1 MAKLRVYE
9 LARELNMDNKTLLGK
24 MQEMHI
30 DAKSHMTALDD
41 DTINR
46 IKKGVFG
53 PKEKEALVEDKRIL
67 PNVIRRRKKI
77 VPAEPERVEAEKIP
91 AAAKGEEPVEP
102 VEPVDLGETPEPA
115 ELKATPEPSVEPPE
129 AEVNKETPESIEAE
143 KNRLETG
150 QPEPAAFALTEAQT
164 APEAISPDLKKG
176 EPEEKPAD
184 AKKPPKKAK
193 KGFPAKI
200 ISLPEAPVE
209 PPEPAVQKIQ
219 KPVIPEPAEDK
230 DKKAEKK
237 KPFEA
242 YPKKFVGIEPEE
254 DADSAAGRKN
264 RKKKPLEPE
273 KGRKVGKIKVALR
286 RKEVIEGDA
295 LYDQTFG
302 RGRKAQKKHKQQA
315 APVEQKTL
323 ITTPKAIKRRIR
335 IDDTIVLSDLAKRM
349 GIKSS
354 EIIGKLMGMGVMV
367 TVNQTIDFETSSL
380 VAAEFG
386 FEVENAAFEES
397 AVFKTE
403 KDDPA
408 QLVHRP
414 PVVTIMGHV
423 DHGKTSLLD
432 VIRRTKVTELEA
444 GGITQHIGAYHVQLD
459 RGDIV
464 FLDTPGHE
472 AFTAMR
478 ARGALVTDIV
488 ILVVAADDGVMPQ
501 TVEAINH
508 AKAANVPILVAV
520 NKIDKDG
527 ADPERIK
534 RELAEKG
541 LVPEEWG
548 GDTIFANVSAKKQI
562 GIDNLL
568 EMILLQAEV
577 LELKANPN
585 KYAKGYII
593 ESKLDT
599 GRGAVATVLIQEGT
613 LHVGDPVVCGMFYG
627 KIRMMFNDR
636 GIQLKEAGPSMPVE
650 IVGLSGV
657 PMAGEEIIALADEKD
672 AKQISEHRLQKQ
684 RAKVLAGTS
693 RLSLEKLYERMKEGV
708 VKDLNL
714 VIKADVQ
721 GSIEALKESLLKLST
736 GEVKINIIHAAVGPI
751 NESDISLAAV
761 SNAIIL
767 GFHVRPSAKLAGFA
781 EETHVDIR
789 YYDVIYNA
797 IKDIQ
802 DAMVGMM
809 DSKFEE
815 RVLGQ
820 AEVRQTFTVPNIG
833 TIAGSYVTSGKIQRN
848 ASARVIRDGIVNYNG
863 RIDSLKRFKDDAKE
877 VLAGYE
883 CGIHIENYNDIKVG
897 DIIECY
903 YLEEIKPVVS

>member
-1 MAKLRVYE
+1 
-9 LARELNMDNKTLLGK
+9 
-24 MQEMHI
+24 
-30 DAKSHMTALDD
+30 
-41 DTINR
+41 
-46 IKKGVFG
+46 
-53 PKEKEALVEDKRIL
+53 
-67 PNVIRRRKKI
+67 
-77 VPAEPERVEAEKIP
+77 
-91 AAAKGEEPVEP
+91 
-102 VEPVDLGETPEPA
+102 
-115 ELKATPEPSVEPPE
+115 
-129 AEVNKETPESIEAE
+129 
-143 KNRLETG
+143 
-150 QPEPAAFALTEAQT
+150 
-164 APEAISPDLKKG
+164 
-176 EPEEKPAD
+176 
-184 AKKPPKKAK
+184 
-193 KGFPAKI
+193 
-200 ISLPEAPVE
+200 
-209 PPEPAVQKIQ
+209 
-219 KPVIPEPAEDK
+219 
-230 DKKAEKK
+230 
-237 KPFEA
+237 
-242 YPKKFVGIEPEE
+242 
-254 DADSAAGRKN
+254 
-264 RKKKPLEPE
+264 
-273 KGRKVGKIKVALR
+273 
-286 RKEVIEGDA
+286 
-295 LYDQTFG
+295 
-302 RGRKAQKKHKQQA
+302 
-315 APVEQKTL
+315 
-323 ITTPKAIKRRIR
+323 
-335 IDDTIVLSDLAKRM
+335 
-349 GIKSS
+349 
-354 EIIGKLMGMGVMV
+354 
-367 TVNQTIDFETSSL
+367 
-380 VAAEFG
+380 
-386 FEVENAAFEES
+386 
-397 AVFKTE
+397 
-403 KDDPA
+403 
-408 QLVHRP
+408 
-414 PVVTIMGHV
+414 VVTIMGHV

-501 TVEAINH
+501 TIEAINH
-508 AKAANVPILVAV
+508 AKAAKVPILVAV

-527 ADPERIK
+527 ADPDRIK

-541 LVPEEWG
+541 LSPEEWG

-585 KYAKGYII
+585 KHAKGYII
-593 ESKLDT
+593 ESRLDT

-613 LHVGDPVVCGMFYG
+613 LHVGDHVVCGLFYG

-636 GIQLKEAGPSMPVE
+636 GVAVKEAGPSMPVE

-657 PMAGEEIIALADEKD
+657 PMAGEEIISLADEKD

-693 RLSLEKLYERMKEGV
+693 RLSLEKLYEQMKEGV

-721 GSIEALKESLLKLST
+721 GSIEALRESLLKLST

-761 SNAIIL
+761 SSAIIL
-767 GFHVRPSAKLAGFA
+767 GFHVRPMAKVAALA
-781 EETHVDIR
+781 EEAHVDIR
-789 YYDVIYNA
+789 YYDIIYNA

-820 AEVRQTFTVPNIG
+820 AEVRQTFTVPSIG
-833 TIAGSYVTSGKIQRN
+833 TIAGSYVTSGKILRN

-863 RIDSLKRFKDDAKE
+863 RIDSLRRFKDDAKE

-903 YLEEIKPVVS
+903 YLEEIKPVIT

>member
-1 MAKLRVYE
+1 
-9 LARELNMDNKTLLGK
+9 
-24 MQEMHI
+24 
-30 DAKSHMTALDD
+30 
-41 DTINR
+41 
-46 IKKGVFG
+46 
-53 PKEKEALVEDKRIL
+53 
-67 PNVIRRRKKI
+67 
-77 VPAEPERVEAEKIP
+77 
-91 AAAKGEEPVEP
+91 
-102 VEPVDLGETPEPA
+102 
-115 ELKATPEPSVEPPE
+115 
-129 AEVNKETPESIEAE
+129 
-143 KNRLETG
+143 
-150 QPEPAAFALTEAQT
+150 
-164 APEAISPDLKKG
+164 
-176 EPEEKPAD
+176 
-184 AKKPPKKAK
+184 
-193 KGFPAKI
+193 
-200 ISLPEAPVE
+200 
-209 PPEPAVQKIQ
+209 
-219 KPVIPEPAEDK
+219 
-230 DKKAEKK
+230 
-237 KPFEA
+237 
-242 YPKKFVGIEPEE
+242 
-254 DADSAAGRKN
+254 
-264 RKKKPLEPE
+264 
-273 KGRKVGKIKVALR
+273 
-286 RKEVIEGDA
+286 
-295 LYDQTFG
+295 
-302 RGRKAQKKHKQQA
+302 
-315 APVEQKTL
+315 
-323 ITTPKAIKRRIR
+323 
-335 IDDTIVLSDLAKRM
+335 
-349 GIKSS
+349 
-354 EIIGKLMGMGVMV
+354 
-367 TVNQTIDFETSSL
+367 
-380 VAAEFG
+380 
-386 FEVENAAFEES
+386 
-397 AVFKTE
+397 
-403 KDDPA
+403 
-408 QLVHRP
+408 
-414 PVVTIMGHV
+414 
-423 DHGKTSLLD
+423 
-432 VIRRTKVTELEA
+432 
-444 GGITQHIGAYHVQLD
+444 
-459 RGDIV
+459 
-464 FLDTPGHE
+464 
-472 AFTAMR
+472 MR

-501 TVEAINH
+501 TIEAINH

-721 GSIEALKESLLKLST
+721 GSIEALKESLIKLST